1 MNKNIHFIFASFL
14 VLTTYAQEVILTHK
28 IAQKK
33 SNSFLNTIIPIL
45 NERNNNTSILFI
57 DEKQVYGYLF
67 NENFNIIKKQ
77 TSKKRGSN
85 YERVLGQTTSG
96 NNVYKIFF
104 SNNKFNKF
112 SFINI
117 SFENSDSVYKEI
129 ELKLENEKYV
139 TATTYNNKFYIIT
152 IVKDTSI
159 FNIYSFENNNDGYIK
174 TSIDFSTEKF
184 IDIYENETN
193 LYDLLKTYTGKFS
206 IKTNIEKI
214 KKDYHYSIDITSS
227 NNKVYRIKDKLVFT
241 LDENENITQL
251 ISINLDNF
259 KKEII
264 RISQP
269 FKEIDTKN
277 KNTNS
282 FIYEDH
288 VFLISATNNKF
299 IFQIQNYYTGD
310 IIKTYSASENEVI
323 SFKNSPILEKE
334 TSRNK
339 IIESEN
345 TKKILRK
352 MVNGRIGI
360 SVHKFKNNFNITF
373 GGKKIVRHDQL
384 VEGIYLTYIN
394 GLYDEDFNH
403 INGEIPVNIT
413 DKIYEFKE
421 DKPTSNKTLF
431 KFKDYYVLGSYF
443 PWPHKQFRLRKFM
456 E

>member
-85 YERVLGQTTSG
+85 YERVLGQTTSE

-184 IDIYENETN
+184 IDIYE
-193 LYDLLKTYTGKFS
+193 K
-206 IKTNIEKI
+206 
-214 KKDYHYSIDITSS
+214 
-227 NNKVYRIKDKLVFT
+227 
-241 LDENENITQL
+241 
-251 ISINLDNF
+251 
-259 KKEII
+259 
-264 RISQP
+264 
-269 FKEIDTKN
+269 
-277 KNTNS
+277 
-282 FIYEDH
+282 
-288 VFLISATNNKF
+288 
-299 IFQIQNYYTGD
+299 
-310 IIKTYSASENEVI
+310 
-323 SFKNSPILEKE
+323 
-334 TSRNK
+334 
-339 IIESEN
+339 
-345 TKKILRK
+345 
-352 MVNGRIGI
+352 
-360 SVHKFKNNFNITF
+360 
-373 GGKKIVRHDQL
+373 
-384 VEGIYLTYIN
+384 
-394 GLYDEDFNH
+394 
-403 INGEIPVNIT
+403 
-413 DKIYEFKE
+413 
-421 DKPTSNKTLF
+421 
-431 KFKDYYVLGSYF
+431 
-443 PWPHKQFRLRKFM
+443 
-456 E
+456 